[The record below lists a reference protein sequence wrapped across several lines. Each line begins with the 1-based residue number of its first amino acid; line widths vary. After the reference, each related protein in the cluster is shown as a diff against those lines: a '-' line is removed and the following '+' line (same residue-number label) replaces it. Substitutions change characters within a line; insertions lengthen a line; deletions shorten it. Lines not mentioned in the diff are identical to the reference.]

1 MTRFA
6 WCRIA
11 LITVLVVAVVLPPDA
26 SWGSPSGPGRE
37 RRFTFAPTRPPA
49 THGDGGTAVHPGRRV
64 TIADG
69 RRTWET
75 GIPAAAFG
83 FDAVPRI
90 GRNWP
95 ADPTGAIGRDWYLTA
110 VNTSYALYDLSG
122 APVVGPDPL
131 GALFRLPAGTQVF
144 APKVVYDQYRDTFVL
159 AFLGTNDAR
168 RRSWILLVSIP
179 NATADDPASWC
190 GAILNGDRTT
200 GDGRQFAD
208 YPGLGYSR
216 DHVVVTTNTFTFEG
230 EAFQGATVLAF
241 PKGRLY
247 DCGRTL
253 AFETFLGSQTL
264 NPDGSAAFTLQPA
277 TTVGP
282 GGKLFLLSFQPGRP
296 NFLVL
301 WRRREAA
308 AGVRL
313 KRVAIRVN
321 DVGIGP
327 FATQGGG
334 DLDRANTWWDPGDLR
349 LINTFADLDRGR
361 VYAAH
366 VVARDL
372 GPDTRTDGYVE
383 AAIRWYEVRVLPDL
397 AAARVTRFG
406 TIGEAETDAGWPTL
420 ATDADGNLFVTY
432 SRASAVTGEFL
443 SAWVAEIVP
452 GATRASAALLRAGTA
467 RMEAVP
473 GPERWGNYNGV
484 SRSPVDG
491 AFVALVNQVAL
502 ADGGGATDVWQQT
515 VHLVSHA

>member
-6 WCRIA
+6 CSRIA
-11 LITVLVVAVVLPPDA
+11 LITVLVAVVLAPHA
-26 SWGSPSGPGRE
+26 SWGSPSDSGRE

-49 THGDGGTAVHPGRRV
+49 THGDGGTAAHAGRRV

-75 GIPAAAFG
+75 GIPAAASG
-83 FDAVPRI
+83 FDAIPRI
-90 GRNWP
+90 GGNWP
-95 ADPTGAIGRDWYLTA
+95 ADPTGAIGRDWILTA

-131 GALFRLPAGTQVF
+131 GALFRLPPGTKVF

-159 AFLGTNDAR
+159 AFLGVNDER
-168 RRSWILLVSIP
+168 RRSWILLVSMP

-216 DHVVVTTNTFTFEG
+216 DHVVVTTNTFAFED
-230 EAFQGATVLAF
+230 EAFRGATVLAF

-253 AFETFLGSQTL
+253 RFETFLGDRTR

-282 GGKLFLLSFQPGRP
+282 GRQLFLLSFQPGRP
-296 NFLVL
+296 NFVIL
-301 WRRREAA
+301 WRMRETEASL
-308 AGVRL
+308 RL
-313 KRVAIRVN
+313 NRVAIRVN
-321 DVGIGP
+321 RVGIGP

-366 VVARDL
+366 VIGRDL

-383 AAIRWYEVRVLPDL
+383 AAIRWYEIRVQWNL
-397 AAARVTRFG
+397 ASARLTRFG
-406 TIGEAETDAGWPTL
+406 TIGEAETDAGWPTV
-420 ATDADGNLFVTY
+420 ATDAAGNLFVTY
-432 SRASAVTGEFL
+432 NRASAVTGEFL

-452 GATRASAALLRAGTA
+452 GARRASAALLRAGTA

-491 AFVALVNQVAL
+491 AFVALVNQVAV
-502 ADGGGATDVWQQT
+502 ADGGGAATDVWQQT